1 MASPPPSLKRS
12 GWPGTAWQEEHPPAL
27 NAVSP
32 LARFGRWNGSVTA
45 NAIGVAVSHQN
56 TPKAAAATMMAAR
69 KIRRDIHR
77 SVSVR
82 FDSMASMAAIPAVGS
97 LKIWRDQARHGN
109 KTDKSLFRIW
119 HHHLAPTGGNHVE
132 NQDRACYARA
142 GSDRCLGRTRV
153 CREDESNP
161 RQQIRSAAQYQCRHG
176 HRRRRLRCRLQ
187 EADLEADLFGAI
199 RPGDRGAFPRAG
211 RSRQERRRQGCDPER
226 RLKPGRRQRYPDGRT
241 SRRSDGWQVLHQ
253 RPHRGQSGRRNP
265 RPSDQVIVTFRLTGI
280 LDKGRTHHVSAL
292 FFLWSLPRQLFLTR

>member
-69 KIRRDIHR
+69 KI
-77 SVSVR
+77 
-82 FDSMASMAAIPAVGS
+82 
-97 LKIWRDQARHGN
+97 WRDQARHGN

-132 NQDRACYARA
+132 NQDHACYACA
-142 GSDRCLGRTRV
+142 GSNNCPHGIRV

-161 RQQIRSAAQYQCRHG
+161 RQQIRSAAQYQCRHR

-199 RPGDRGAFPRAG
+199 RPGDRGAFPWAG
-211 RSRQERRRQGCDPER
+211 RSRQERRRQGPDPER
-226 RLKPGRRQRYPDGRT
+226 HLKPGRRQRYPDGRT

-280 LDKGRTHHVSAL
+280 LDKGRTHQVSAL
-292 FFLWSLPRQLFLTR
+292 FFLWSIPASAILD

>member
-32 LARFGRWNGSVTA
+32 LARFGRWNGSATA
-45 NAIGVAVSHQN
+45 NVVGVAVSHQK
-56 TPKAAAATMMAAR
+56 TPKAAAPTMMAAR
-69 KIRRDIHR
+69 KSRRDIPR

-82 FDSMASMAAIPAVGS
+82 FDFLMASMAAIAAVGS
-97 LKIWRDQARHGN
+97 LKIWRGEARHGN

-132 NQDRACYARA
+132 SQDHACYACV
-142 GSDRCLGRTRV
+142 GSNDCPRRTRV

-199 RPGDRGAFPRAG
+199 RPGDRGAFPWA
-211 RSRQERRRQGCDPER
+211 
-226 RLKPGRRQRYPDGRT
+226 GRRQRYPDGRT
-241 SRRSDGWQVLHQ
+241 SHRSDRWQVLHQ

-265 RPSDQVIVTFRLTGI
+265 RPGDQVIGTFRLTGI
-280 LDKGRTHHVSAL
+280 L
-292 FFLWSLPRQLFLTR
+292 